1 MAASLGVPNLF
12 TGLVFPPVGDSML
25 DQYLGAAIL
34 LVIAAAIAIGMVVG
48 TSILGP
54 KRRFADKEEPFE
66 CGETQ
71 IVSPYQ
77 RFSVKFYLVAVL
89 FILFDIE
96 AVFLFPWA
104 ILYQRLGWFG
114 LIEMILFLL
123 ILGVGLAYVWIRG
136 GLDWE

>member
-1 MAASLGVPNLF
+1 
-12 TGLVFPPVGDSML
+12 ML
-25 DQYLGAAIL
+25 ESYTGAAIL
-34 LVIAAAIAIGMVVG
+34 FLISTGIAVGMLVA

-54 KRRFADKEEPFE
+54 KHKFADKMEPFE
-66 CGETQ
+66 CGESQ

-104 ILYQRLGWFG
+104 ILYKQLGWFG
-114 LIEMILFLL
+114 LIEMVVFLL
-123 ILGVGLAYVWIRG
+123 ILSVGLMYVWIRG

>member
-1 MAASLGVPNLF
+1 
-12 TGLVFPPVGDSML
+12 ML
-25 DQYLGAAIL
+25 EQYLGVAIL
-34 LVIAAAIAIGMVVG
+34 LAIASAIAIGMVVA
-48 TSILGP
+48 TTLLGP
-54 KRRFADKEEPFE
+54 KRSFADKDEPFE
-66 CGETQ
+66 CGESQ

-104 ILYQRLGWFG
+104 VLYQRLGWFG
-114 LIEMILFLL
+114 LVEMILFLL
-123 ILGVGLAYVWIRG
+123 ILGVGLMYVWIRG

>member
-1 MAASLGVPNLF
+1 
-12 TGLVFPPVGDSML
+12 ML
-25 DQYLGAAIL
+25 ESYAGAAIL
-34 LVIAAAIAIGMVVG
+34 LLLAIGIAVGMVVS
-48 TSILGP
+48 TTLLGP
-54 KRRFADKEEPFE
+54 KRKFADKMEPFE
-66 CGETQ
+66 CGESQ

-104 ILYQRLGWFG
+104 ILYKKLGMFG
-114 LIEMILFLL
+114 LIEMILFLI

>member
-1 MAASLGVPNLF
+1 
-12 TGLVFPPVGDSML
+12 ML
-25 DQYLGAAIL
+25 ESYTGAAIL
-34 LVIAAAIAIGMVVG
+34 LLFATAIAVGMVVA
-48 TSILGP
+48 TTLLGP
-54 KRRFADKEEPFE
+54 KREFADKMEPFE
-66 CGETQ
+66 CGESQ

-104 ILYQRLGWFG
+104 ILFKKLGMFG

-123 ILGVGLAYVWIRG
+123 ILGVGLTYVWIRG

>member
-1 MAASLGVPNLF
+1 MLASY
-12 TGLVFPPVGDSML
+12 T
-25 DQYLGAAIL
+25 GAAIL
-34 LVIAAAIAIGMVVG
+34 LLMATGISVGMLVA

-54 KRRFADKEEPFE
+54 KREFPDKMEPFE
-66 CGETQ
+66 CGESQ

-96 AVFLFPWA
+96 VVFLFPWA
-104 ILYQRLGWFG
+104 IIYKKLGLFG
-114 LIEMILFLL
+114 LIEMLVFLL
-123 ILGVGLAYVWIRG
+123 ILGVGLMYVWIRG

>member
-1 MAASLGVPNLF
+1 MSRDISLKLTTVK
-12 TGLVFPPVGDSML
+12 SML
-25 DQYLGAAIL
+25 ESYTGAAIL
-34 LVIAAAIAIGMVVG
+34 FFMSVAIAVGMLVA
-48 TSILGP
+48 TSVLGP
-54 KRRFADKEEPFE
+54 KRKFADKMEPFE
-66 CGETQ
+66 CGESQ

-104 ILYQRLGWFG
+104 IIYKQLGLFG
-114 LIEMILFLL
+114 LIEMVVFIV
-123 ILGVGLAYVWIRG
+123 ILGIGLMYVWIRG

>member
-1 MAASLGVPNLF
+1 MENIMLMEYAGVLMMF
-12 TGLVFPPVGDSML
+12 FFAV
-25 DQYLGAAIL
+25 
-34 LVIAAAIAIGMVVG
+34 AIAVGMVTL

-54 KRRFADKEEPFE
+54 KKKFADKMEPFE
-66 CGETQ
+66 CGESP
-71 IVSPYQ
+71 IVSPQQ

-104 ILYQRLGWFG
+104 ILYKRLGLFG
-114 LIEMILFLL
+114 LIEMFVFLL
-123 ILGVGLAYVWIRG
+123 ILGIGLFYVWRRG

>member
-1 MAASLGVPNLF
+1 MES
-12 TGLVFPPVGDSML
+12 
-25 DQYLGAAIL
+25 YIGAAIL
-34 LVIAAAIAIGMVVG
+34 FFIAVAIAVGMVVG
-48 TSILGP
+48 TSFLGP
-54 KRRFADKEEPFE
+54 KRKFADKMEPFE
-66 CGETQ
+66 CGESQ

-104 ILYQRLGWFG
+104 ILYKQLGLFG
-114 LIEMILFLL
+114 LVEMILFLI
-123 ILGVGLAYVWIRG
+123 ILGVGLMYVWIRG

>member
-1 MAASLGVPNLF
+1 
-12 TGLVFPPVGDSML
+12 ML
-25 DQYLGAAIL
+25 ESYTGAAIL
-34 LVIAAAIAIGMVVG
+34 LLFATTIAVGMVVA
-48 TSILGP
+48 TTLLGP
-54 KRRFADKEEPFE
+54 KRKFADKMEPFE
-66 CGETQ
+66 CGESQ

-104 ILYQRLGWFG
+104 ILFKRLGLFG
-114 LIEMILFLL
+114 LVEMMLFLL

>member
-1 MAASLGVPNLF
+1 MESIMLMEYVGVLMMF
-12 TGLVFPPVGDSML
+12 FFAV
-25 DQYLGAAIL
+25 
-34 LVIAAAIAIGMVVG
+34 AIAVGMVTL

-54 KRRFADKEEPFE
+54 KKEFPDKMEPFE
-66 CGETQ
+66 CGESQ
-71 IVSPYQ
+71 LVSPQQ

-104 ILYQRLGWFG
+104 ILYKKLGLFG
-114 LIEMILFLL
+114 LIEMFVFLL
-123 ILGVGLAYVWIRG
+123 ILGIGLFYVWRRG

>member
-1 MAASLGVPNLF
+1 
-12 TGLVFPPVGDSML
+12 ML
-25 DQYLGAAIL
+25 ESYTGAAIL
-34 LVIAAAIAIGMVVG
+34 FLIATGIAVGMVVA

-54 KRRFADKEEPFE
+54 KRQFADKMEPFE
-66 CGETQ
+66 CGESQ

-104 ILYQRLGWFG
+104 ILYKKLGLFG
-114 LIEMILFLL
+114 LIEMIVFLI
-123 ILGVGLAYVWIRG
+123 ILGVGLMYVWIRG

>member
-1 MAASLGVPNLF
+1 
-12 TGLVFPPVGDSML
+12 ML
-25 DQYLGAAIL
+25 ESYTGAAIL
-34 LVIAAAIAIGMVVG
+34 LFFAIAIAVGMVVA
-48 TSILGP
+48 TSLLGP
-54 KRRFADKEEPFE
+54 KKKFADKMEPFE
-66 CGETQ
+66 CGESQ

-104 ILYQRLGWFG
+104 ILYKKLGLFG
-114 LIEMILFLL
+114 LVEMILFLV